1 MKFTDEIKTQ
11 IEFFNKHLL
20 EGELHLS
27 TYKLI
32 IDNYE
37 RLLQLRHQYKAIED
51 EIQEEVERIKNRY
64 NLH

>member
-11 IEFFNKHLL
+11 IEFFNRHLL

-51 EIQEEVERIKNRY
+51 EIQEEVERIKNR
-64 NLH
+64 

>member
-1 MKFTDEIKTQ
+1 MKFSDEIKTQ

-32 IDNYE
+32 IDNYDK
-37 RLLQLRHQYKAIED
+37 LLQLKHEYRL
-51 EIQEEVERIKNRY
+51 VEREILEEIDRLNKK
-64 NLH
+64 

>member
-1 MKFTDEIKTQ
+1 MKFSDEIKTQ
-11 IEFFNKHLL
+11 IEFFNRHLL

-51 EIQEEVERIKNRY
+51 EIQEEVERIKNR
-64 NLH
+64 

>member
-1 MKFTDEIKTQ
+1 MRISDEIRTQ

-37 RLLQLRHQYKAIED
+37 RLLHLRHQYKAIES
-51 EIQEEVERIKNRY
+51 EIQEEIDRIKNK
-64 NLH
+64 

>member
-1 MKFTDEIKTQ
+1 MKFSDEIKTQ

-51 EIQEEVERIKNRY
+51 EIQEEVERIKNR
-64 NLH
+64 